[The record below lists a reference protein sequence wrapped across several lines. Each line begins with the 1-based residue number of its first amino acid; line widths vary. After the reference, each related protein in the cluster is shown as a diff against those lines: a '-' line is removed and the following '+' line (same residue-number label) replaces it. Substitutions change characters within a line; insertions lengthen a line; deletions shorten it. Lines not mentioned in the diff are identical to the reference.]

1 MQLSAV
7 LSLVLAA
14 APATLLASPMHQVQ
28 QPQQQSQGQAAVAGQ
43 DQHDVQQQSS
53 QEQPQA
59 QGFVVVD
66 KGHSVTAENQVKQ
79 PQQQPQSLQDL
90 PFSGVWQ
97 FHDDSISAENQMKA
111 ALQLEKQREQLEKQQ
126 QQQQQKKKKGRLPT
140 ILGLSRVEAKVNQ
153 TQTMIVDDS
162 SNSNSGKRSV
172 NSTSKSDSVKNI
184 SKRHHMDLGAYFG
197 HKKHPDCA
205 EQESKCKNCG
215 DDINCSEDPDCE
227 WCYRC
232 VWTSSPDSSFCNST
246 MPRK

>member
-1 MQLSAV
+1 MQLSTV

-28 QPQQQSQGQAAVAGQ
+28 QSQQQSQGQAAVAGQ
-43 DQHDVQQQSS
+43 DQHEVQQQSS

-59 QGFVVVD
+59 QDFVVVD

-79 PQQQPQSLQDL
+79 SQQQPQSLQDL

-126 QQQQQKKKKGRLPT
+126 QKQQQQKKGRLPT
-140 ILGLSRVEAKVNQ
+140 ILGLSRFKVKVNQ
-153 TQTMIVDDS
+153 TQTMIADDS
-162 SNSNSGKRSV
+162 SNSGKRSV
-172 NSTSKSDSVKNI
+172 NATSKSNGVKNI

-197 HKKHPDCA
+197 HKKHPNCA

-215 DDINCSEDPDCE
+215 E
-227 WCYRC
+227 
-232 VWTSSPDSSFCNST
+232 
-246 MPRK
+246 